1 MEQNR
6 SREDYQKI
14 IDESKKQFE
23 MMEATKH
30 NMDIA
35 REFQELTLNHAKEEI
50 KKFPEVKEKP
60 VVIDADAS
68 ETNKKPPVGVG

>member
-1 MEQNR
+1 
-6 SREDYQKI
+6 
-14 IDESKKQFE
+14 
-23 MMEATKH
+23 MMEVIKH

-50 KKFPEVKEKP
+50 KKFPKVKEKP

>member
-1 MEQNR
+1 MER

-14 IDESKKQFE
+14 IDDSAKQFE

-35 REFQELTLNHAKEEI
+35 KEFQELTLNHAKEQI
-50 KKFPEVKEKP
+50 KKFPKTKEKP
-60 VVIDADAS
+60 VVTDADKA
-68 ETNKKPPVGVG
+68 EKDKKQLAMVG